1 MRHPAEPF
9 AVSLASIEEGRNR
22 LRLEGTAEDL
32 GISGDELALDGGVV
46 LEGEFYRA
54 DRQVEIQGHVR
65 APAVLSCDLCLE
77 PIHRAIEAPF
87 RLLCEKRGDRDR
99 RSGEQSGAE
108 EVGLL
113 YHDGRTLDLR
123 DEVRQAILLE
133 VPWHPLCRP
142 DCRGLCPSCGS
153 NRNEGECGCPPRTGR
168 GPWDKLR
175 VMVEDGGAS
184 PPVPGKKKR
193 SEE

>member
-1 MRHPAEPF
+1 VRHPAEPF

-142 DCRGLCPSCGS
+142 DAGGS
-153 NRNEGECGCPPRTGR
+153 ARAAAATGTKGSAGARPGPEG
-168 GPWDKLR
+168 
-175 VMVEDGGAS
+175 
-184 PPVPGKKKR
+184 VPGT
-193 SEE
+193 SCV